1 VVYIL
6 GIDGGGSKTEAAII
20 DDNDRVLGCSV
31 AGGSNTNFVER
42 SEAVKSF
49 VTAIKGALEEA
60 GLQPSQIAGAGC
72 TFGGVASDAF
82 AEIGLCVKPVGVSE
96 CRVAF
101 ERAGLER
108 MYGVALIAG
117 TGSSCFGFG
126 PEGQRFHA
134 GGHGPLLGDEGGG
147 YDIGIRGARI
157 ALQSYEGRKP
167 PTMLI
172 QAACEYFDVPNIR
185 LLVHKL
191 AGSCIRQTLIAGF
204 AARVSDCARRGD
216 QLASEILQYAGS
228 VLGELVAFVA
238 SRVFSS
244 DDEFPV
250 VMAGGVFKAGDL
262 VIEPL
267 KSVVTAQF
275 PKARLIV
282 GHMNPGEAVARVTKR
297 VLQHRERFE

>member
-1 VVYIL
+1 
-6 GIDGGGSKTEAAII
+6 
-20 DDNDRVLGCSV
+20 
-31 AGGSNTNFVER
+31 
-42 SEAVKSF
+42 
-49 VTAIKGALEEA
+49 
-60 GLQPSQIAGAGC
+60 
-72 TFGGVASDAF
+72 
-82 AEIGLCVKPVGVSE
+82 
-96 CRVAF
+96 
-101 ERAGLER
+101 
-108 MYGVALIAG
+108 
-117 TGSSCFGFG
+117 
-126 PEGQRFHA
+126 
-134 GGHGPLLGDEGGG
+134 LLGDEGGG

-191 AGSCIRQTLIAGF
+191 AGPCIRQTLIAGF